1 MAAGST
7 KETHMKVGL
16 FINTQF
22 PEGEP
27 VAARVPELVEHVR
40 VSRQSGF
47 SSVLFPH
54 HYLTDPLQMLQIAPL
69 MGYLLPEAKGMTV
82 GGNILLLPLLNPVH
96 VAEEA
101 ATMDVLSEGNFV
113 LGVGLGYRAG
123 EFDAFGISLKERSA
137 RFTESIAL
145 MRALWAGG
153 KINFRGKFYSVEDHG
168 ISLKPHR
175 PGGPP
180 VWVAGLVDA
189 AVKRAA
195 RIGDAWLIANA
206 TTLGAT
212 IPLMKLYRETL
223 ASLGKEVS
231 EFPIARE
238 CYVGTSHKTAMEE
251 CRAALEYKYNSYAA
265 WGMESP
271 TATMSFEEMAR
282 DRFIIGDKVSV
293 KEEIARWR
301 EALGVNHFVM
311 RVQWPGLPHERVL
324 NSIRSLGEIFA

>member
-1 MAAGST
+1 M
-7 KETHMKVGL
+7 EMKVGM

-22 PEGEP
+22 PEGAA
-27 VAARVPELVEHVR
+27 VAARIPELVEQVR
-40 VSRQSGF
+40 IARESGF
-47 SSVLFPH
+47 SSLLFPH
-54 HYLTDPLQMLQIAPL
+54 HYLTAPLQMLQIAPL
-69 MGYLLPEAKGMTV
+69 MAYLLREAQGMTV

-101 ATMDVLSEGNFV
+101 ATLDVLSGGNFI
-113 LGVGLGYRAG
+113 LGVGLGYRTG
-123 EFDAFGISLKERSA
+123 EFDAFGISLKERA
-137 RFTESIAL
+137 PRFVESIEL
-145 MRALWAGG
+145 MRRLWTEDRVTHAG
-153 KINFRGKFYSVEDHG
+153 RFYSVKDHG
-168 ISLKPHR
+168 ISLKPVR

-180 VWVAGLVDA
+180 VWIAGLVEA

-212 IPLMKLYRETL
+212 EPLMTVYRDTL
-223 ASLGKEVS
+223 RELGKTVE

-238 CYVGTSHKTAMEE
+238 CYVGASNATAFEE

-271 TATMSFEEMAR
+271 TANMTFEEMVR
-282 DRFIIGDKVSV
+282 DRFIIGDKVAV

-301 EALGVNHFVM
+301 ERLGVNHFVM
-311 RVQWPGLPHERVL
+311 RVQWPGLDQAKVL
-324 NSIRSLGEIFA
+324 GSIRRLGEIFA

>member
-1 MAAGST
+1 
-7 KETHMKVGL
+7 MKLGM

-22 PEGEP
+22 PEGDSL
-27 VAARVPELVEHVR
+27 AARVPELVEQVR
-40 VSRQSGF
+40 VAREFGF
-47 SSVLFPH
+47 RSLLFPH
-54 HYLTDPLQMLQIAPL
+54 HYLTAPLQMLQITPL
-69 MGYLLPEAKGMTV
+69 MAYLLPEAKGMTI

-101 ATMDVLSEGNFV
+101 ATLDVLSGGNFV
-113 LGVGLGYRAG
+113 LGVGLGYRAP
-123 EFDAFGISLKERSA
+123 EFDSFGISLKERA
-137 RFTESIAL
+137 PRFTESIQL
-145 MRALWAGG
+145 MRRLWTEDRVTHEG
-153 KINFRGKFYSVEDHG
+153 RFYPVKDVG
-168 ISLKPHR
+168 LSLKPLR
-175 PGGPP
+175 AGGPP

-212 IPLMKLYRETL
+212 EPLMRLYRDTL
-223 ASLGKEVS
+223 QQLGKQVE

-238 CYVGTSHKTAMEE
+238 CYVGANHRTAMEE

-271 TATMSFEEMAR
+271 TAHMSFEEMAK

-301 EALGVNHFVM
+301 ERLGVNHFVM
-311 RVQWPGLPHERVL
+311 RVQWPGLPQEKVL
-324 NSIRSLGEIFA
+324 ASIRRLGEIFATES

>member
-1 MAAGST
+1 
-7 KETHMKVGL
+7 MKVGM

-22 PEGEP
+22 PEGDN
-27 VAARVPELVEHVR
+27 VAARIPELVEQVR
-40 VSRQSGF
+40 LAREVGF

-54 HYLTDPLQMLQIAPL
+54 HYLTAPLQMLQIAP
-69 MGYLLPEAKGMTV
+69 MMAYLLPEARGMTI

-101 ATMDVLSEGNFV
+101 ATLDVLSGGNFV
-113 LGVGLGYRAG
+113 LGAGLGYREG
-123 EFDAFGISLKERSA
+123 EFEAFGVSLKERAA
-137 RFTESIAL
+137 RFTESVAL
-145 MRALWAGG
+145 MRRLWSGERVTFA
-153 KINFRGKFYSVEDHG
+153 GKFYRVTDHG
-168 ISLKPHR
+168 ISLKPTR

-180 VWVAGLVDA
+180 VWVAGLVEA

-212 IPLMKLYRETL
+212 EPLMAVYRAAL
-223 ASLGKEVS
+223 AEAGKTVS

-238 CYVGTSHKTAMEE
+238 CYVGANHATAMEE

-271 TATMSFEEMAR
+271 TAHMSFEEMAK

-293 KEEIARWR
+293 KEEIARWA
-301 EALGVNHFVM
+301 ETLGVNHFVM
-311 RVQWPGLPHERVL
+311 RVQWPGLPQEQVL
-324 NSIRSLGEIFA
+324 ASIRRLGEIFA

>member
-1 MAAGST
+1 M
-7 KETHMKVGL
+7 EMKVGM

-22 PEGEP
+22 PEGAA
-27 VAARVPELVEHVR
+27 VAARIPELVEQVR
-40 VSRQSGF
+40 IARESGF
-47 SSVLFPH
+47 SSLLFPH
-54 HYLTDPLQMLQIAPL
+54 HYLTAPLQMLQIAPL
-69 MGYLLPEAKGMTV
+69 MAYLLREAQGMTV

-101 ATMDVLSEGNFV
+101 ATLDVLSGGNFI
-113 LGVGLGYRAG
+113 LGVGLGYRTG
-123 EFDAFGISLKERSA
+123 EFDAFGISLKERA
-137 RFTESIAL
+137 PRFVESIEL
-145 MRALWAGG
+145 MRRLWTEDRVTHAG
-153 KINFRGKFYSVEDHG
+153 RFYSVKDHG
-168 ISLKPHR
+168 ISLKPVR

-180 VWVAGLVDA
+180 VWIAGLVEA

-212 IPLMKLYRETL
+212 EPLMTVYRDTL
-223 ASLGKEVS
+223 RELGKTVE

-238 CYVGTSHKTAMEE
+238 CYVGASNATAFEE

-271 TATMSFEEMAR
+271 TANMTFEEMAR
-282 DRFIIGDKVSV
+282 DRFIIGDKVAV

-301 EALGVNHFVM
+301 ERLGVNHFVM
-311 RVQWPGLPHERVL
+311 RVQWPGLDQAKVL
-324 NSIRSLGEIFA
+324 GSIRRLGEIFA

>member
-1 MAAGST
+1 
-7 KETHMKVGL
+7 MKVGM

-22 PEGEP
+22 PEGDP
-27 VAARVPELVEHVR
+27 VAARVPELVEQVR
-40 VSRQSGF
+40 TARQSGF
-47 SSVLFPH
+47 SSVLFGH
-54 HYLTDPLQMLQIAPL
+54 HYLTEPLQMLQIAP
-69 MGYLLPEAKGMTV
+69 MMAYLLPEARGMTI

-101 ATMDVLSEGNFV
+101 ATMDVLSEGNFI
-113 LGVGLGYRAG
+113 LGVGLGYREG
-123 EFDAFGISLKERSA
+123 EFDAFGIPLKERA
-137 RFTESIAL
+137 PRLVESIRL

-153 KINFRGKFYSVEDHG
+153 KITFAGKYYSVKDHG
-168 ISLKPHR
+168 ISLKPYR

-180 VWVAGLVDA
+180 VWIAGLVEA

-223 ASLGKEVS
+223 AELGKTVR

-238 CYVGTSHKTAMEE
+238 CYIGASRATAMEE
-251 CRAALEYKYNSYAA
+251 YRAALEYKYNSYAA

-271 TATMSFEEMAR
+271 TKNMNFEELAR

-293 KEEIARWR
+293 TEDIARWR
-301 EALGVNHFVM
+301 EILGVDHFSM
-311 RVQWPGLPHERVL
+311 RVQWPGLPQEKVL
-324 NSIRSLGEIFA
+324 GSIRRLGEIFG

>member
-1 MAAGST
+1 
-7 KETHMKVGL
+7 MKVGM

-22 PEGEP
+22 PEGDP
-27 VAARVPELVEHVR
+27 VAARIPELVEQVR
-40 VSRQSGF
+40 AAREAGF
-47 SSVLFPH
+47 ASLLFPH
-54 HYLTDPLQMLQIAPL
+54 HYLTAPLQMLQIAP
-69 MGYLLPEAKGMTV
+69 MMAYLLPEARGMTV

-101 ATMDVLSEGNFV
+101 ATMDVLSGGNFV
-113 LGVGLGYRAG
+113 LGVGLGYREG
-123 EFDAFGISLKERSA
+123 EFEALGVSLKERA
-137 RFTESIAL
+137 PRFSEAIGL
-145 MRALWAGG
+145 MRRLWTEDRVTH
-153 KINFRGKFYSVEDHG
+153 RGRFYSVTDHG
-168 ISLKPHR
+168 ISLKPVR

-180 VWVAGLVDA
+180 VWVAGLVEP

-212 IPLMKLYRETL
+212 LPLMRVYRETL
-223 ASLGKEVS
+223 AELGKTVT

-238 CYVGTSHKTAMEE
+238 CYVGSSNATAFEE

-271 TATMSFEEMAR
+271 TKNMSFEELAR
-282 DRFIIGDKVSV
+282 DRFIIGDKAAV

-301 EALGVNHFVM
+301 ETLQVNHFVM
-311 RVQWPGLPHERVL
+311 RVQWPGLPQEKVL
-324 NSIRSLGEIFA
+324 GSIRRLGEIFA

>member
-1 MAAGST
+1 
-7 KETHMKVGL
+7 MKIGM

-22 PEGEP
+22 PEGDP
-27 VAARVPELVEHVR
+27 LAARIPELIEQVR
-40 VSRQSGF
+40 EARRTGF
-47 SSVLFPH
+47 ASLLFPH
-54 HYLTDPLQMLQIAPL
+54 HYLTAPLQMLQIGPMMA
-69 MGYLLPEAKGMTV
+69 YLLREAEGMTI

-101 ATMDVLSEGNFV
+101 ATMDVLSGGNFV
-113 LGVGLGYRAG
+113 LGAGLGYRTG
-123 EFDAFGISLKERSA
+123 EFEAFGISLKERAA
-137 RFTESIAL
+137 RFTESVAL
-145 MRALWAGG
+145 MRQLWTGEKVTFA
-153 KINFRGKFYSVEDHG
+153 GKFYRVTDHA
-168 ISLKPHR
+168 ISLKPTR

-180 VWVAGLVDA
+180 VWVAGLVEA

-212 IPLMKLYRETL
+212 EPLMAVYRAALVEHGRT
-223 ASLGKEVS
+223 AA

-238 CYVGTSHKTAMEE
+238 CYVGASHATAMEE

-271 TATMSFEEMAR
+271 TANMSFEEMAR

-293 KEEIARWR
+293 KEEIARWQER
-301 EALGVNHFVM
+301 LGVNHFVM
-311 RVQWPGLPHERVL
+311 RVQWPGLPQERVL
-324 NSIRSLGEIFA
+324 GSIRRLGEMFG